1 MRPAA
6 AREEIHDPQCCIL
19 YGSSARRLNKKIKNV
34 CHYATVIPT
43 ACLFNL
49 LLWRRFGGTNNVGLA
64 RCAVQNSFHIASAH
78 RASLRLHTKCQW
90 GNSVPARIVRL
101 RNGSAWLFCS
111 WMQGCA
117 EECLNVK
124 SVHES
129 WETWILTKPDIGER
143 MSERYV
149 FTSSTSG
156 SYSIAALTLG
166 LRPLRIHDE
175 LLHRFD
181 ETKMYGLCM
190 YVLCLSSNFDMK
202 WHVTCLTR
210 LCSVKHTGRQ

>member
-1 MRPAA
+1 MRTCVMSWALLPLTL
-6 AREEIHDPQCCIL
+6 RQLSWH
-19 YGSSARRLNKKIKNV
+19 SSLSSCFFIN
-34 CHYATVIPT
+34 
-43 ACLFNL
+43 
-49 LLWRRFGGTNNVGLA
+49 
-64 RCAVQNSFHIASAH
+64 
-78 RASLRLHTKCQW
+78 ASLRLHTKCQW

-111 WMQGCA
+111 WMQECA
-117 EECLNVK
+117 EKCLNVNMRNMN
-124 SVHES
+124 SD
-129 WETWILTKPDIGER
+129 ETEYWRKNVRKICFHKQHQWFVLCSSFDIR
-143 MSERYV
+143 SHISR
-149 FTSSTSG
+149 
-156 SYSIAALTLG
+156 